1 MNNLSNE
8 KLEFLKEKARQIRIE
23 IIKSITEANSG
34 HPGGSLSAADIIT
47 LLFFEEMNV
56 DPKHPKKS

>member
-34 HPGGSLSAADIIT
+34 HPGGSLSAADILSLIHISEPT
-47 LLFFEEMNV
+47 RLL
-56 DPKHPKKS
+56 